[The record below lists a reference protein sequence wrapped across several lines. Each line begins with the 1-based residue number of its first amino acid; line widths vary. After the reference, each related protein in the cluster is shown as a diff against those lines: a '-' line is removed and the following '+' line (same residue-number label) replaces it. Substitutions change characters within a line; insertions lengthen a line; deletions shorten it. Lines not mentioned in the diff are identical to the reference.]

1 MKKITLL
8 SVGLL
13 ILLSCGK
20 DESTSTCGFNDAS
33 FIGKWK
39 ATKISINGRDTTSTL
54 FALLPCYKTLVTEFK
69 STKIVSQS
77 NAGKDLLGM
86 ACDVDADKNWKL
98 FTANNKNY
106 MIVYNANQSDTSLIE
121 SITCSNIVTTQNQ
134 VTVTLTKQ

>member
-20 DESTSTCGFNDAS
+20 DESTSICGFNDAS

-54 FALLPCYKTLVTEFK
+54 FALLPCYKTLTTEFK

-77 NAGKDLLGM
+77 NSGKDLLGM

-106 MIVYNANQSDTSLIE
+106 MIVYDANQSDTSLIE